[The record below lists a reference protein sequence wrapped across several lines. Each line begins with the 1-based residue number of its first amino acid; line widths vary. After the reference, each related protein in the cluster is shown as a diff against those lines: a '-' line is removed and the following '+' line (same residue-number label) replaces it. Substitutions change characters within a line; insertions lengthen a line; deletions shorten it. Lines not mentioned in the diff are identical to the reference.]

1 MPPGP
6 PTRELVARAH
16 RRLTE
21 RRLMQRLM
29 ADIEKQLTR
38 RVQNAVDRPGATKWR
53 RSVAGRA
60 PFATKD
66 PPRESQSRELTG
78 DIATPSDVT
87 ADGIYRKMVHETRSE
102 RRRSLRTDEMAPN
115 DTQVGTLSTAPF
127 WGGGSKSSKYT
138 HISERRATGGV
149 LWAFMLSEPLVP
161 MITRS
166 GLMWR
171 GRIGPCGGPMC
182 ALDAPCWRLSRA

>member
-1 MPPGP
+1 
-6 PTRELVARAH
+6 
-16 RRLTE
+16 
-21 RRLMQRLM
+21 MQRLM

-38 RVQNAVDRPGATKWR
+38 RVQNAVDRPGTTKWR

-87 ADGIYRKMVHETRSE
+87 ADGRYRKMVHETRSE

-115 DTQVGTLSTAPF
+115 DTQVGTLSTATF
-127 WGGGSKSSKYT
+127 WGGLKIVQIHSY
-138 HISERRATGGV
+138 
-149 LWAFMLSEPLVP
+149 F
-161 MITRS
+161 
-166 GLMWR
+166 
-171 GRIGPCGGPMC
+171 
-182 ALDAPCWRLSRA
+182 